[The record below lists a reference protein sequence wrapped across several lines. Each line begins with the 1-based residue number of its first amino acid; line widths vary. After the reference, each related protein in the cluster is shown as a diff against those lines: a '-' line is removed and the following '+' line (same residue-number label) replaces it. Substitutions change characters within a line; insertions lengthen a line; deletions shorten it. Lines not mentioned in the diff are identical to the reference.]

1 MAKVFK
7 QTSKHRISQPV
18 ANGIDKDNQDE
29 DGGNVQASSLPI
41 CGSRQQTGLPVHL
54 CVATVSCKLLEMH
67 PEWSPPLLFI
77 ELSSYTGSLTYLGAP
92 GSKL

>member
-7 QTSKHRISQPV
+7 QTTKHRISQPV
-18 ANGIDKDNQDE
+18 ANGIDKDYQDE

-54 CVATVSCKLLEMH
+54 CVATVSCKLLEMDR
-67 PEWSPPLLFI
+67 EWSPPTAL
-77 ELSSYTGSLTYLGAP
+77 Y
-92 GSKL
+92 

>member
-18 ANGIDKDNQDE
+18 ANGIDKDYQDK

-77 ELSSYTGSLTYLGAP
+77 DLSSYTGSLTYLGAP
-92 GSKL
+92 GGI